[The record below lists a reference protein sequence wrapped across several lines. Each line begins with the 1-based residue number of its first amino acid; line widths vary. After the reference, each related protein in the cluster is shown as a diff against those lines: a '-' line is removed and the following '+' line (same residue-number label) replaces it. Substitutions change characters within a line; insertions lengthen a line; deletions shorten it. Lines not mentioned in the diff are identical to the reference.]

1 MSDEPD
7 DPVDEDLDPDHHV
20 TDPYDPDWA
29 DDD

>member
-7 DPVDEDLDPDHHV
+7 DPVDEDLDDDHV
-20 TDPYDPDWA
+20 TDPYDPDEA